1 MFFYKTRKKC
11 LDLAVRYSN
20 TSCKFITTF
29 GFVSGTV
36 SNISIE
42 NNSIVYTLNNVT
54 INPLNSPEKE
64 VFYSLLEFSSSEI
77 RAIGS

>member
-1 MFFYKTRKKC
+1 MFFNKTRKKC
-11 LDLAVRYSN
+11 LDLAVKYSN

-42 NNSIVYTLNNVT
+42 NNSI
-54 INPLNSPEKE
+54 
-64 VFYSLLEFSSSEI
+64 
-77 RAIGS
+77 AIL